1 MLLVGPLSNFFF
13 EFITLG
19 NTPFSPISSKSIL
32 GIKFTI
38 NGKLQGKARA
48 TGSFLQEGSIPIQ
61 TLSANIEYFQVT
73 TFTLLGTFGLKMWVY
88 RA

>member
-1 MLLVGPLSNFFF
+1 M
-13 EFITLG
+13 
-19 NTPFSPISSKSIL
+19 